1 MQKKWHF
8 SFSREEISFS
18 KFVFFTLYFNSR
30 KWKKSR
36 KKVGEKWEK
45 RKNFW
50 FFYNFESTHIR
61 AENEKKSWF
70 SFSALICALEIV
82 KKSKI
87 FPFFPLFFIFFPFFF
102 HFLELKYN
110 VKNKN
115 LENQIS
121 SRENENCNFLCI
133 FFPYF
138 LQKKILFSLSY
149 G

>member
-1 MQKKWHF
+1 MHKKLQFSLSRTKIVFCQKKYF
-8 SFSREEISFS
+8 SPQNRGKNE
-18 KFVFFTLYFNSR
+18 K
-30 KWKKSR
+30 
-36 KKVGEKWEK
+36 KWEK
-45 RKNFW
+45 RKIFW

-61 AENEKKSWF
+61 VEKIF
-70 SFSALICALEIV
+70 CPNMRTLEIV